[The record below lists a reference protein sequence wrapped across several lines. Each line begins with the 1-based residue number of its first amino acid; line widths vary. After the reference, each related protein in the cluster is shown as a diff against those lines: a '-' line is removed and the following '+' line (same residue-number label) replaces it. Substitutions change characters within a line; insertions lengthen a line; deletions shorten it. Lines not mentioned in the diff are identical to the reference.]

1 MTFVLP
7 NYCELQNNVYL
18 CDVIINQRR
27 RAISET
33 IMKQITFTSSKSENP
48 QSLFVIQY
56 TMHADIAEIFKS
68 SSEQEARE
76 AYEKEM
82 SLLKGTEPADVRE
95 WPDHDQAWS
104 DVYQIELVKC
114 TMDEEGEV
122 EDIETLEIS
131 DYYYL

>member
-1 MTFVLP
+1 
-7 NYCELQNNVYL
+7 
-18 CDVIINQRR
+18 
-27 RAISET
+27 
-33 IMKQITFTSSKSENP
+33 
-48 QSLFVIQY
+48 
-56 TMHADIAEIFKS
+56 MHADIAEIFKS